1 MTEYKLKALPTPTTE
16 EIIRKFREQGLRVTT
31 PRIAVYKAI
40 LSSSHPDADSILR
53 LLKEEY
59 PHITSATVYNNL
71 EALEKAG
78 LIHKV
83 LTDKGS
89 MKYDGILEEHH
100 HLLDTTKDE
109 IIDYFDPELTTMLN
123 EYFRERSLKDFEVS
137 RITVQIIGKH
147 LNKSSQK

>member
-1 MTEYKLKALPTPTTE
+1 M
-16 EIIRKFREQGLRVTT
+16 
-31 PRIAVYKAI
+31 AV
-40 LSSSHPDADSILR
+40 LSSSHPDAESILR
-53 LLKEEY
+53 LLKKEY
-59 PHITSATVYNNL
+59 PQITSATVYNNL

-123 EYFRERSLKDFEVS
+123 EYFRKRSLKDFEIS
-137 RITVQIIGKH
+137 RITVQVIGKH
-147 LNKSSQK
+147 IKKDPQK

>member
-1 MTEYKLKALPTPTTE
+1 LHTPTTE
-16 EIIRKFREQGLRVTT
+16 EIIRKFRERGLRVTT

-40 LSSSHPDADSILR
+40 LSSSHPDAESILR

-59 PHITSATVYNNL
+59 PQITSATVYNNL

-109 IIDYFDPELTTMLN
+109 IIDYFDPRLTTMLN
-123 EYFRERSLKDFEVS
+123 EYFRKRPLKDFEVS

-147 LNKSSQK
+147 IKKNPQK